1 MSEENKLAPLFTSAE
16 DWKCNACLNWSDDPL
31 EICALGYKEA
41 AEELANRL
49 IKDNFHIDALIF
61 PICFLYRQYV
71 ELRLKEII
79 RSGRQLIDESGEF
92 PKHHKIEH
100 LWETA
105 KVIIVNAIDSD
116 LSEVIPDIGLIEHVV
131 SEFVKYDPESFS
143 FRYPTDKKGNNL
155 LEGIKYI
162 NIRNL
167 AEYMKKFSDA
177 MDNASFV
184 ISVYID
190 HKYEMATYD

>member
-31 EICALGYKEA
+31 EICTLAYKEA

-49 IKDNFHIDALIF
+49 INDNFHIDALIF
-61 PICFLYRQYV
+61 QICFLYRQYV

-79 RSGRQLIDESGEF
+79 RSGRQLIDELGEF
-92 PKHHKIEH
+92 PKHHKIES

-105 KVIIVNAIDSD
+105 KVIIVKAIDSD
-116 LSEVIPDIGLIEHVV
+116 LSEVIPDLKLIEHVV

-143 FRYPTDKKGNNL
+143 FRYPTDKKGNNPL
-155 LEGIKYI
+155 KGIKHI
-162 NIRNL
+162 NVRHL

-190 HKYEMATYD
+190 HKFEMATYD